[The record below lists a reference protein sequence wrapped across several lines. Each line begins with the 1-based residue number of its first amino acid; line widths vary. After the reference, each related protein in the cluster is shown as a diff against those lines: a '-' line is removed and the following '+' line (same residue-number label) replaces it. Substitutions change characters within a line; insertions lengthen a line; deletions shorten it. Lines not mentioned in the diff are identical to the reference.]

1 MSDNLIYKKKNI
13 FEENPEHGEI
23 FAVSDRYIEFLN
35 TCKTER
41 ACTRY
46 FVEQAKK
53 TDLRLLTL
61 RKI

>member
-13 FEENPEHGEI
+13 FEESSEHVEI

-46 FVEQAKK
+46 FVERAKK
-53 TDLRLLTL
+53 KR
-61 RKI
+61 I